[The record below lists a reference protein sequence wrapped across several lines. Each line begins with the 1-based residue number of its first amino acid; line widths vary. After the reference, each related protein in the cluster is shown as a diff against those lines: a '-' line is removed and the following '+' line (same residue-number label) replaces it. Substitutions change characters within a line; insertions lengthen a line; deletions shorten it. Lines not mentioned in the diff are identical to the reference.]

1 MLNLTL
7 VPVVGA
13 LLLIALMIFVTS
25 RRANRVAEVRAEVE
39 RERQQVIRADVRND
53 EQFVENLLNGQGMDR
68 AVTHFVDERSKLLP
82 GVNPEAPAAWTIEQL
97 ELSFRNNLRRDIE
110 GVNRGLFAPALAAAV
125 LIVGV
130 SCITAAVMYQFHSG
144 PSSDSAADFLNQPS
158 ATP

>member
-1 MLNLTL
+1 MLNLAL

-13 LLLIALMIFVTS
+13 GLLLFLMIIVSS
-25 RRANRVAEVRAEVE
+25 RRAHRVAEVRLEVE
-39 RERQQVIRADVRND
+39 RNRQQIIRADVRND
-53 EQFVENLLNGQGMDR
+53 EQFVDSLLNGLGMDR

-97 ELSFRNNLRRDIE
+97 EQSFRDTLRREIE
-110 GVNRGLFAPALAAAV
+110 GVNRGLFAPALVFAV

-130 SCITAAVMYQFHSG
+130 SCITAAVLYQFHSG
-144 PSSDSAADFLNQPS
+144 PSSGSTADLLNPSS